1 MVNGKKL
8 AVGTSN
14 HGTRPESE
22 RSELSGEV
30 GSVHPGVEP
39 PDLVSDPRVLQA
51 FGRQPL
57 LQLLEVGRVVADLI
71 DLPVRNL
78 EPFVVVMSSAHF

>member
-1 MVNGKKL
+1 MSANRAVSNLSAQPSYINLDRVLVTALTITVKQMVNGKKL

-51 FGRQPL
+51 FGR
-57 LQLLEVGRVVADLI
+57 
-71 DLPVRNL
+71 
-78 EPFVVVMSSAHF
+78 